1 MSEEFFSLTPVAGVP
16 ELQPVY
22 VCPPP
27 TPCTCTPLAPFN
39 LSSHILESA
48 DMFLSCHGVCTH
60 AHTTVGQRTWVF

>member
-27 TPCTCTPLAPFN
+27 TPCTSRQPVLTYFGKC
-39 LSSHILESA
+39 
-48 DMFLSCHGVCTH
+48 
-60 AHTTVGQRTWVF
+60 